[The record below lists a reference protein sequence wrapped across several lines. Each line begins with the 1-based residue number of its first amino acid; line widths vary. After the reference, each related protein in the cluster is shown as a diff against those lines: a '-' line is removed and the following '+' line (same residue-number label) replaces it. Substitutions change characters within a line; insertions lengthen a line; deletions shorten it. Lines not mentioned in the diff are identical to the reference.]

1 MRWVTWADP
10 QNGEGSKRLKLR
22 ALFIQSSFEECFSV
36 RIFIHQPFHG
46 ALNRK
51 PPNFSS
57 DPWLKFDIPHT
68 LIVLCFVLV
77 QSTLQIYY
85 ICLYK
90 GFLVMFIQSRALNF
104 AILRKK
110 NRKYPCIQKKFNRIC
125 VIFSVIT
132 EFDGARIEFFGF
144 VAIRKLRLTIN
155 CLKRQI
161 LYSFYHSDAFG
172 ALWAL
177 TFCYYAEEKY
187 LDPVAFSPFE
197 RYLFSSC
204 LSRMKSTVFA
214 CLIKKI
220 TFYVRMILRHP
231 TIDVAMMIYPFS

>member
-1 MRWVTWADP
+1 MGLITYKHGFHLDFVYFTTKWGRWSQLLKKKQWMRWVTWADP

-85 ICLYK
+85 ICLYR

-104 AILRKK
+104 AILRK
-110 NRKYPCIQKKFNRIC
+110 
-125 VIFSVIT
+125 
-132 EFDGARIEFFGF
+132 
-144 VAIRKLRLTIN
+144 
-155 CLKRQI
+155 
-161 LYSFYHSDAFG
+161 
-172 ALWAL
+172 
-177 TFCYYAEEKY
+177 
-187 LDPVAFSPFE
+187 
-197 RYLFSSC
+197 
-204 LSRMKSTVFA
+204 
-214 CLIKKI
+214 
-220 TFYVRMILRHP
+220 
-231 TIDVAMMIYPFS
+231 